1 MNSVS
6 SSNYSYNDFNFSMQT
21 SSGDTINLKMYDE
34 RSLEVAHTEDE
45 ASSLTT
51 LSLSHAYGYRF
62 EYEGNGIDA
71 ADKKEIEKAMKQIQP
86 MLDEYLQ
93 SVAKSEKNDKN
104 IINTAFDINT
114 FLPKSTDA
122 NTNAYLNDKTLKTI
136 DKVLEKA
143 EHQNEKIL
151 KEAQKLFEALLKQR
165 ERFELYM

>member
-71 ADKKEIEKAMKQIQP
+71 ADKKEIGKSRSRREKA
-86 MLDEYLQ
+86 
-93 SVAKSEKNDKN
+93 VATGSHIGAVIVLCPGLCRGDRGESGTGQGQGSQRCR
-104 IINTAFDINT
+104 NTG
-114 FLPKSTDA
+114 K
-122 NTNAYLNDKTLKTI
+122 
-136 DKVLEKA
+136 
-143 EHQNEKIL
+143 
-151 KEAQKLFEALLKQR
+151 
-165 ERFELYM
+165 